1 MNTPLLT
8 FQLAANQVIAVHLS
22 DPAERLTC
30 ENLAKYQL
38 EIDQEKAELRKTYH
52 LGDKPT
58 RNRGYDD
65 RLTVRLG
72 PSRSTLLDALALW
85 TQFNGKRG
93 GLPNIRAGNKY
104 WVSELACREW
114 LGDLATHRNSLGGPG
129 RWAVRRATGQDEGST
144 KL

>member
-8 FQLAANQVIAVHLS
+8 FQLATNQVIAVHLS

-58 RNRGYDD
+58 SNRGYDD
-65 RLTVRLG
+65 RLTVRLC
-72 PSRSTLLDALALW
+72 PSRDTLLMEINLW
-85 TQFNGKRG
+85 RQFNGKRG
-93 GLPNIRAGNKY
+93 GLAHVMGGNKY
-104 WVSELACREW
+104 WVNEQACREW
-114 LGDLATHRNSLGGPG
+114 LGQGLSKDSEHIKG
-129 RWAVRRATGQDEGST
+129 
-144 KL
+144 